1 MFDALF
7 EANGKKVKYMGMVDI
22 KDYFKICL
30 ESYYNPKAEY
40 IVLWYGKIY
49 YHRRRKT
56 VQVYFLNSTTNKQ
69 VVVGVSIK
77 SILKLPIGS
86 IWVNGKCE
94 EKYEFETLY
103 TTLDAYDDKQRERP
117 NLIHTNH
124 FGVSKGKDEYILK
137 PDSYP
142 VDDIKTDSNSNLVVQ
157 IDTVKII
164 IPSVLFFVAH
174 YGVSK
179 EINKVLI
186 SWHKQEVEERLNIND
201 DCGDLITIPDRCV
214 IADAVFL
221 YYLKTNAHTKGVV
234 WSLNRRMLNN
244 DKQYHSLKAEPYHKQ
259 DIQLKIVG
267 LKVDDQTILCTEIL
281 GMSMPQGDAI
291 EYRIDKPNSAT
302 YGDGTTPQI
311 SRIRPIY
318 NTIESD
324 EIILEAERD
333 TNNIT
338 TAVVR
343 HRIELIGT
351 IRKLV
356 KGANLTLDEAVAS
369 CNSKVTWLPQNEPDA
384 YADGEDGNANGDI
397 GRFEALVDSGAIH
410 SLENNFDRLLRYAQ
424 NLKSTL
430 RYYPV
435 VIDCVNLYEDN
446 IFIGETV
453 RGMRIGHQELS
464 VKVVF
469 VMRLITKLGIFYLFD
484 CKKEGAQTS
493 GLVIKVI
500 DQDAF
505 TADVIRQVVGQLFR
519 GNGRLSDVSAI
530 SKFGIIQYFK
540 HTNGEG
546 VNWVKTA
553 IENLKKGVSDE

>member
-7 EANGKKVKYMGMVDI
+7 DSNGKKVKYMGMVNI
-22 KDYFKICL
+22 KRYFEISL
-30 ESYYNPKAEY
+30 GSYYNPETEY

-86 IWVNGKCE
+86 IWVEGKCE

-103 TTLDAYDDKQRERP
+103 TKLDAYDNKKYKRP
-117 NLIHTNH
+117 NLTYTNH
-124 FGVSKGKDEYILK
+124 YGISKDKGEYILK

-142 VDDIKTDSNSNLVVQ
+142 VDDIKTDSNSNIVVHT
-157 IDTVKII
+157 DTVKII

-186 SWHKQEVEERLNIND
+186 SWHKQEVEERLNLND
-201 DCGDLITIPDRCV
+201 GYGDLITIPDRCV

-221 YYLKTNAHTKGVV
+221 YYLKTNSYTKGLV
-234 WSLNRRMLNN
+234 WNLNKRMLAN
-244 DKQYHSLKAEPYHKQ
+244 DKQYYSLKVEPYHKQ
-259 DIQLKIVG
+259 DIQIKIAG
-267 LKVDDQTILCTEIL
+267 LRIDDQTLLCTEIL

-302 YGDGTTPQI
+302 HGDGIKPQT

-318 NTIESD
+318 NTVESD
-324 EIILEAERD
+324 EILLEAERD
-333 TNNIT
+333 ANNIT

-351 IRKLV
+351 IRELV

-369 CNSKVTWLPQNEPDA
+369 CNSETIQLPQSKPDA
-384 YADGEDGNANGDI
+384 YADREHGNANGDI

-410 SLENNFDRLLRYAQ
+410 SIKNNFERLLRYAQ
-424 NLKSTL
+424 DLKVSL
-430 RYYPV
+430 GYAPV
-435 VIDCVNLYEDN
+435 VIDCVNLAHSP

-453 RGMRIGHQELS
+453 CS
-464 VKVVF
+464 
-469 VMRLITKLGIFYLFD
+469 
-484 CKKEGAQTS
+484 
-493 GLVIKVI
+493 
-500 DQDAF
+500 
-505 TADVIRQVVGQLFR
+505 GQL
-519 GNGRLSDVSAI
+519 I
-530 SKFGIIQYFK
+530 
-540 HTNGEG
+540 
-546 VNWVKTA
+546 
-553 IENLKKGVSDE
+553 